1 MNLTT
6 TMRDAANVIDDV
18 NSHTPAELGH
28 IARAAYHAF
37 NAVTGMGNGP
47 QELTQAAFE
56 LAQSNLTTQDIY
68 DAAKLCHDLT
78 T

>member
-1 MNLTT
+1 MNLAT

-18 NSHTPAELGH
+18 NQHTPDEIGH

-47 QELTQAAFE
+47 QELTQAALE

-68 DAAKLCHDLT
+68 DTAKLYYDLT

>member
-1 MNLTT
+1 MNIAT

-18 NSHTPAELGH
+18 NSHTPNELGH
-28 IARAAYHAF
+28 VAMAAYHAF

-68 DAAKLCHDLT
+68 DVAKLYSDVT